1 MLRNLPLIEMCQ
13 TIGRVIRMHKEDRQA
28 IQDGKMKA
36 GEFAFYR
43 KPFGTITI
51 PVNNNYGDKIARQLQ
66 TVVDTIFVKGEVLT
80 A

>member
-1 MLRNLPLIEMCQ
+1 
-13 TIGRVIRMHKEDRQA
+13 VIRMNKDDRKA
-28 IQDGKMKA
+28 IADGTMKA
-36 GEFAFYR
+36 GEFAFYK

-66 TVVDTIFVKGEVLT
+66 NVVDTIFVKGEVPV